1 MPGLGARL
9 FAWRPTTLHFSC
21 LFPVRR
27 QVVIQGLV
35 SGLAFESRLRLCCTS
50 VVVLLLSLGI
60 AHAQPDANGHP
71 AAVAMDPFAGFVAEA
86 SHRFALPVSSIR
98 AVMQAE
104 SGGDVRALS
113 PKGAMGLMQIMP
125 ATWAALRQRYS
136 LGTDPYDPRD
146 NITAGTAYLRELHDR
161 FGARGFLAAYNAG
174 PSRYEEHLATGR
186 PLPSET
192 LSYLATV
199 KSLLDGTLAGSSPA
213 AASSASSSLFVAIA
227 KAALAPARPSLNQA
241 SQRQSP
247 NVPPSTTGALTPLS
261 VSMIEQVRPDRI
273 PATARQYGRGD
284 GMRNR
289 HLRRQRAKPAW

>member
-1 MPGLGARL
+1 MSGPGRRL
-9 FAWRPTTLHFSC
+9 FACRPATLHISS

-27 QVVIQGLV
+27 HAVMH
-35 SGLAFESRLRLCCTS
+35 GLAGGLAVESRRRLCCAS

-71 AAVAMDPFAGFVAEA
+71 AAVATADPFAGFVAEA

-125 ATWAALRQRYS
+125 ATWAELRQRYG
-136 LGTDPYDPRD
+136 LGVDPYDPRD

-161 FGARGFLAAYNAG
+161 FGERGFLAAYNAG
-174 PSRYEEHLATGR
+174 PRRYEEHIVTGR

-192 LSYLATV
+192 LSYMATV
-199 KSLLDGTLAGSSPA
+199 KSLLDGTFAESLPGGESW
-213 AASSASSSLFVAIA
+213 ASSSLFVAIA
-227 KAALAPARPSLNQA
+227 KAAVAPFRPSPKLA
-241 SQRQSP
+241 SQRRFT
-247 NVPPSTTGALTPLS
+247 NVLPSTIAPLTPLS
-261 VSMIEQVRPDRI
+261 DGLFARTSHRGTRP
-273 PATARQYGRGD
+273 
-284 GMRNR
+284 
-289 HLRRQRAKPAW
+289 

>member
-1 MPGLGARL
+1 MPRSCRRL
-9 FAWRPTTLHFSC
+9 IVWTLTTPHISSP
-21 LFPVRR
+21 FPVRR
-27 QVVIQGLV
+27 HAVMHALAGGLV
-35 SGLAFESRLRLCCTS
+35 VTSRLRLCCSS

-60 AHAQPDANGHP
+60 AHAQPHANGHS
-71 AAVAMDPFAGFVAEA
+71 AAVVMADPFAGFVAEA

-125 ATWAALRQRYS
+125 ATWAALRQRYG

-161 FGARGFLAAYNAG
+161 FGDLGFLAAYNAG
-174 PSRYEEHLATGR
+174 PNRYEEHLATGR

-192 LSYLATV
+192 LSYMATV

-227 KAALAPARPSLNQA
+227 KAALAPSRPSLNQA
-241 SQRQSP
+241 SEHRST
-247 NVPPSTTGALTPLS
+247 NVLPSTTGALTPLS
-261 VSMIEQVRPDRI
+261 DGLFARISDRRTL
-273 PATARQYGRGD
+273 P
-284 GMRNR
+284 
-289 HLRRQRAKPAW
+289 

>member
-1 MPGLGARL
+1 MPGPGGRL
-9 FAWRPTTLHFSC
+9 FALRRTTLHISS

-27 QVVIQGLV
+27 HAVMHE
-35 SGLAFESRLRLCCTS
+35 LAGGPEVESRLRLCCAS

-60 AHAQPDANGHP
+60 AHAQPDANGRL
-71 AAVAMDPFAGFVAEA
+71 AAVAMADPFAGFVAEA

-161 FGARGFLAAYNAG
+161 FGDRGFLAAYNAG

-227 KAALAPARPSLNQA
+227 KAALAPARPSLIQA

-247 NVPPSTTGALTPLS
+247 NVLPSTTGALTPLS
-261 VSMIEQVRPDRI
+261 DGLFARISDRRTL
-273 PATARQYGRGD
+273 P
-284 GMRNR
+284 
-289 HLRRQRAKPAW
+289 

>member
-1 MPGLGARL
+1 M
-9 FAWRPTTLHFSC
+9 LHISF

-27 QVVIQGLV
+27 QAVMDGLV
-35 SGLAFESRLRLCCTS
+35 RGLAFESRLHLCCAS

-125 ATWAALRQRYS
+125 ATWVVLRQRYG
-136 LGTDPYDPRD
+136 LGADPYDPRD

-161 FGARGFLAAYNAG
+161 FGERGFLAAYNAG
-174 PSRYEEHLATGR
+174 PSRYEDHLVTGR
-186 PLPSET
+186 PLPAET
-192 LSYLATV
+192 LSYMATV

-213 AASSASSSLFVAIA
+213 AASWASSSLFVAIA
-227 KAALAPARPSLNQA
+227 NAALALSQPSPKQA
-241 SQRQSP
+241 AQHHST
-247 NVPPSTTGALTPLS
+247 NVLPSTTGALTPLS
-261 VSMIEQVRPDRI
+261 DGLFAPTSERRTRP
-273 PATARQYGRGD
+273 
-284 GMRNR
+284 
-289 HLRRQRAKPAW
+289 